1 MTKRKKR
8 RNKVSVH
15 LFILWTYMDRMD
27 NIGHRWT
34 VMDNDG
40 HR

>member
-1 MTKRKKR
+1 MTK

-15 LFILWTYMDRMD
+15 LFILWTYMD